1 MCLRIFRTR
10 RAVERERQE
19 IERERMQNQID
30 TLSAVVA
37 GLELGL
43 AQAQNIIEENRYVI
57 QDLHREIQNNR
68 DMILQHIEI
77 DEDTTEDDEIRW
89 NNN

>member
-10 RAVERERQE
+10 RAAERERQE

-43 AQAQNIIEENRYVI
+43 AQTQNIIE
-57 QDLHREIQNNR
+57 
-68 DMILQHIEI
+68 
-77 DEDTTEDDEIRW
+77 
-89 NNN
+89 